1 MNLPLKPVLSKPE
14 EIVIEGEPSQ
24 DTESVSSG
32 SDDSMSVLSQSKRK
46 LPAELKRENAVQGC
60 VIRDMSNCE
69 GGKGK
74 DTSEWSILEVKQW
87 VVDTFQSEGI
97 AQNFEDKEIDGRII
111 LSSTVRSNE
120 AMEKLGLNTLGKKG
134 TFLKKNGGT
143 CRAISMVLTTYHLFH
158 ASELTLSSAEAV
170 ILIWLGKV
178 TITDVHLIQ
187 DLKPIAKT
195 LNLKLLRNKDKTT
208 HVRAIASTLLKRGYV
223 MVEVPLGNITRDDII
238 VKKQIST
245 QV

>member
-74 DTSEWSILEVKQW
+74 DTSGKWQLVMYSFSFPSLFTIYQHSLLIFHILSFLLTEWSILEVKQW

-97 AQNFEDKEIDGRII
+97 AQNFEDEEIDGRII

-134 TFLKKNGGT
+134 TFLKKKRRNLQVH
-143 CRAISMVLTTYHLFH
+143 SM
-158 ASELTLSSAEAV
+158 LSLDSF
-170 ILIWLGKV
+170 
-178 TITDVHLIQ
+178 
-187 DLKPIAKT
+187 
-195 LNLKLLRNKDKTT
+195 
-208 HVRAIASTLLKRGYV
+208 
-223 MVEVPLGNITRDDII
+223 
-238 VKKQIST
+238 
-245 QV
+245 